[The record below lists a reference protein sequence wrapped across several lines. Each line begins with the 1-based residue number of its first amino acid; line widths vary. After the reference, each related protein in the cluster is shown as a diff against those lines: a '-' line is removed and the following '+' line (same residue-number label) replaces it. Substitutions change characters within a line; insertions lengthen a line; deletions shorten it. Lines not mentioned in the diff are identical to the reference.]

1 MYRIALQLTTA
12 TPNRASTFQY
22 IQDKNTVFETENK
35 QEALDRYEKEL
46 DNYKKSD
53 LKLIKIIEIVM
64 QLDGIDICSE
74 CGADCGCNGGGS
86 TIDPDVP
93 IEGAYS
99 YNSLS
104 DKPKINSVPLKNN
117 KTAKDLHLQEE
128 MEEYT
133 NEEIDKLLSLQG

>member
-1 MYRIALQLTTA
+1 MYRIALQLTA
-12 TPNRASTFQY
+12 ASPNRASTFQY
-22 IQDKNTVFETENK
+22 IQDKNAVFETEDK

-64 QLDGIDICSE
+64 QLEGIDICSE
-74 CGADCGCNGGGS
+74 CGANGGGS

-104 DKPKINSVPLKNN
+104 DKPKINSIPLKNN